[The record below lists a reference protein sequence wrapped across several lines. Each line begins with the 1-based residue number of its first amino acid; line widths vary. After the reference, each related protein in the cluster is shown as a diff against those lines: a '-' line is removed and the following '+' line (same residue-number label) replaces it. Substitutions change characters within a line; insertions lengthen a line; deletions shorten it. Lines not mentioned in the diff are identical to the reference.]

1 MYTYRYTPILVCLP
15 HLRPAECS
23 FSSHCHQRLARRSY
37 LLHPTK
43 ANLLADA
50 KSVIPPAP
58 AFRWSSESGN
68 EVTTTIVKRSI
79 ERGGPTAGKIQFADS
94 TQSGSSAASTKSCA
108 RRKSS
113 RCTLRDSL
121 NSLIFQNCW
130 GCLLPIT
137 LGDHEGYS
145 LASGSKGTVRG
156 FRLQPA

>member
-1 MYTYRYTPILVCLP
+1 MLVAYTDSPWLAAFKARRVLVFLSLP
-15 HLRPAECS
+15 SKTGAY
-23 FSSHCHQRLARRSY
+23 RSY

-58 AFRWSSESGN
+58 VFRWSSESGN

-79 ERGGPTAGKIQFADS
+79 ERGGPTAGKFQFEGY
-94 TQSGSSAASTKSCA
+94 TQRGSSVASATSCA

-113 RCTLRDSL
+113 RCTLGDSL
-121 NSLIFQNCW
+121 NSLVSQNCW

-145 LASGSKGTVRG
+145 LASGSKGTVPR
-156 FRLQPA
+156 F